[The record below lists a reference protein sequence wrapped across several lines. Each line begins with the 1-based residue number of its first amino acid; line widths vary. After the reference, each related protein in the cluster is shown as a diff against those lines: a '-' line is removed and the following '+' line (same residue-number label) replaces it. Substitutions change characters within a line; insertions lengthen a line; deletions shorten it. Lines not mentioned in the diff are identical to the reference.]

1 MNKPIE
7 NQTPVKSGSRIK
19 TDVRTIIL
27 TALLFF
33 SLGGIVDYSI
43 NEPVIMQLHK
53 QIYLLKLDTAM
64 KATEIRN
71 LVNWKLIENTGN
83 SKVVRTEINSQRKKR
98 LKK

>member
-7 NQTPVKSGSRIK
+7 NQTPVKSVPRIK

-43 NEPVIMQLHK
+43 NRPVIMQLHK

-71 LVNWKLIENTGN
+71 LVNWKQIENTGN
-83 SKVVRTEINSQRKKR
+83 AKAVRTEINSQRKKR